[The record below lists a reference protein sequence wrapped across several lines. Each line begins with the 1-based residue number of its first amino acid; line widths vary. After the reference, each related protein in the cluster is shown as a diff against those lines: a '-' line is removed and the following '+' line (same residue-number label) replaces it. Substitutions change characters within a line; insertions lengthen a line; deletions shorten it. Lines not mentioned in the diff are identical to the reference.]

1 MLKCSLLAVAVFTI
15 VGMGRVTPAAAG
27 DDANSAS
34 FTVSV
39 APGWARAQRQSNG
52 SFAAGQADAAGD
64 ALPHPGAAAS
74 AYFAAGEAVASDDA
88 PAVGPS
94 AKAAGSPSCGGE
106 CGCDRLFGC
115 LTCNPCPCLYADVEA
130 VFMQQ
135 TPRFRNQPILVDF
148 RQQRRQL
155 LVVSTSDLNLA
166 DTTGIEATFGL
177 HLCNCRAV
185 EFTYFGLFRNGASAS
200 FDKTDPNMVVTFPTG
215 PVGNVFLNM
224 DHVQTDYTSYLNSF
238 EVNFPCCC
246 GCCGCCEE
254 PQCGCGEANCG
265 GATCGEASCSKH
277 GRDATVCRSLEW
289 FAGFR
294 YIELGSDLNITAA
307 SFPPPFTETG
317 AYAIHTTNRLFGGQ
331 IGGRVRRTVNHF
343 GFELTGKVG
352 IYGNDADQNQS
363 VVDFPN
369 FPLRPTTSVQAN
381 NVAFEGELNLSGI
394 FRINDVWS
402 LKAGYSVMWIEGLA
416 LAPDQLDFNI
426 AVSPSGNTLT
436 SDGGMFIHGANV
448 GLEARW

>member
-1 MLKCSLLAVAVFTI
+1 MLKHRLLAVAIFTL
-15 VGMGRVTPAAAG
+15 VGTVAARPVAAG
-27 DDANSAS
+27 GDANSAS
-34 FTVSV
+34 YNISV
-39 APGWARAQRQSNG
+39 TPDAAAPQQS
-52 SFAAGQADAAGD
+52 AAYFSAGD
-64 ALPHPGAAAS
+64 AVATGADLPHADGAVS
-74 AYFAAGEAVASDDA
+74 TAYAAGEAVASDDA
-88 PAVGPS
+88 SAGS
-94 AKAAGSPSCGGE
+94 STAKAAGSAGSPAPCGE
-106 CGCDRLFGC
+106 CGRDSLFGC
-115 LTCNPCPCLYADVEA
+115 LNCNPYPCIYADVEA

-135 TPRFRNQPILVDF
+135 TPRFRNQPILLDF
-148 RQQRRQL
+148 L
-155 LVVSTSDLNLA
+155 NGAPLVSTSDLNFA
-166 DTTGIEATFGL
+166 DSTGIEATFGL

-185 EFTYFGLFRNGASAS
+185 EFSYFGLFRNGASVS

-238 EVNFPCCC
+238 EVDFPCCC

-254 PQCGCGEANCG
+254 PKCGGCEATCGE
-265 GATCGEASCSKH
+265 ATCGEASCSKR
-277 GRDATVCRSLEW
+277 GRDAAVCRSLEW

-294 YIELGSDLNITAA
+294 YIEIGTDLNITAA

-317 AYAIHTTNRLFGGQ
+317 AYAVHTTNRLFGGQ
-331 IGGRVRRTVNHF
+331 VGGRVRRTVNHF
-343 GFELTGKVG
+343 GFELTGKAG

-363 VVDFPN
+363 VIDFPN

-402 LKAGYSVMWIEGLA
+402 VKAGYSVIWIEGLA
-416 LAPDQLDFNI
+416 LAPDQLDFNF

-436 SDGGMFIHGANV
+436 SDGGMFIHGANI